1 MDYKGK
7 KLSVLLAMG
16 LTSVGLALGG
26 PIRQIHNPFSNHQVV
41 SEDNTYV
48 PEEVV
53 NEILQQL
60 EEKEIVLDGKY
71 SKYISGITIDYDK
84 ISIDL
89 VNGET
94 IESAIIVPDKG
105 YALMDDLIEE
115 KYKNAQSI
123 IIKDLDLKNLAVVDT
138 IIEEEAENLDC
149 DITEIW
155 SKSLEMSHNYPELFI
170 KNISVKDELKI
181 EDVGTKELYEY
192 DNWIKNTDF
201 SECKH
206 IWFSGIVINENKLE
220 KIAKDKY
227 LDTVILDGCGLSK
240 GLNGKVEF
248 KSNSARMLEYIPAVV
263 SEKNY
268 ETPSELDFSGC
279 PNLQIL
285 TIGSNSPLEKL
296 EGIPNKL
303 RVLSFGKNYMDSTS
317 IRKSFSEKEMMAQIP
332 YSMDDVGINVSSSSN
347 MYIQD
352 LSAIEGIETL
362 EILDITTLNR
372 MTSEN
377 LLKTVKTL
385 PNLKKIV
392 GLEVNN
398 SIMYSDELVKYCDEN
413 GIEHPFT
420 EKSKMIKEEISRI
433 TSEIITPEM
442 TDEEK
447 VESITRF
454 VIDHMEYTMEAL
466 DMGNLTED
474 LLIKTWGENLYYSLF
489 EGQGVCDGYEKL
501 THALLQE
508 AGVNSYALTSD
519 YHIWELVEINGQYY
533 VLDTTRLDSYLEKNN
548 MTIDDVKP
556 GAMYYLNDLDYD
568 YPDEYNN
575 PHFLPGHLEQ
585 KNDKNLIE
593 SILSPILGGLGFIQ
607 KADLKDLGKMS
618 ESKPKKISSG
628 LLDRFANSW
637 RADELEAFVG
647 KGKENQNLKEDND
660 RGEV

>member
-279 PNLQIL
+279 PNLQVL

-372 MTSEN
+372 MTSED

-454 VIDHMEYTMEAL
+454 VIDHIHKGAI
-466 DMGNLTED
+466 DFVVD
-474 LLIKTWGENLYYSLF
+474 LL
-489 EGQGVCDGYEKL
+489 
-501 THALLQE
+501 
-508 AGVNSYALTSD
+508 
-519 YHIWELVEINGQYY
+519 
-533 VLDTTRLDSYLEKNN
+533 DSF
-548 MTIDDVKP
+548 
-556 GAMYYLNDLDYD
+556 G
-568 YPDEYNN
+568 
-575 PHFLPGHLEQ
+575 
-585 KNDKNLIE
+585 DKI
-593 SILSPILGGLGFIQ
+593 
-607 KADLKDLGKMS
+607 
-618 ESKPKKISSG
+618 
-628 LLDRFANSW
+628 
-637 RADELEAFVG
+637 
-647 KGKENQNLKEDND
+647 
-660 RGEV
+660 

>member
-181 EDVGTKELYEY
+181 EDVGTKELYGY

-332 YSMDDVGINVSSSSN
+332 YSMDDVGVNVSSSSN

-454 VIDHMEYTMEAL
+454 VIDHMEYTKEAL

-519 YHIWELVEINGQYY
+519 IHTWELVEINGQYY

-548 MTIDDVKP
+548 KTIDDVKP

-568 YPDEYNN
+568 YPNEYNN

-593 SILSPILGGLGFIQ
+593 SILSPILGRLGFIQ

-647 KGKENQNLKEDND
+647 KENQNLKEDND